1 MIFSLFAHTRSH
13 MHAHTQVRETY
24 EERHKAQTVSEMAD
38 FMKKFKHSQ
47 QEHSLLH
54 VHINLAEKVAEE
66 TRSVALRRRLEAE
79 QARQSGTQSSC
90 THFHNSNVGSPIF
103 FSKVCEL
110 LFWLQLDF

>member
-1 MIFSLFAHTRSH
+1 MNAYLSAHSIRFVPRTFRTCSTIH
-13 MHAHTQVRETY
+13 IQVRETY

-66 TRSVALRRRLEAE
+66 TRSGMRISRRWWVVGVCAE
-79 QARQSGTQSSC
+79 EG
-90 THFHNSNVGSPIF
+90 
-103 FSKVCEL
+103 
-110 LFWLQLDF
+110 

>member
-1 MIFSLFAHTRSH
+1 
-13 MHAHTQVRETY
+13 VRETY

-79 QARQSGTQSSC
+79 QARQSGAQFSFLSSD
-90 THFHNSNVGSPIF
+90 FRNSNVQLSRF
-103 FSKVCEL
+103 FAKFSIK
-110 LFWLQLDF
+110 FFRNS